1 MATSFEHRPVGVR
14 WPVIALALPLSLVFV
29 AGLAA
34 EGVSES
40 GKAPAKQQFMRF
52 GGSNPG
58 GSWFATVGGFAPFLS
73 EKIPGLNV
81 TAVSTGGSVDN
92 NRLAKKGELDT
103 WLTHALTAYEMWTGT
118 GTFKDEGSWQGE
130 RLLSG
135 VYMNHHHFVTLAR
148 SKIYPL

>member
-14 WPVIALALPLSLVFV
+14 WPVIALALLLSLVFV